1 MELHGKVQKKTNKF
15 GTFLLSHFVG
25 NDFDFTPGKRVK
37 KKIDSVFPV

>member
-1 MELHGKVQKKTNKF
+1 MEKYKKKSF

-25 NDFDFTPGKRVK
+25 NNFDFTPGKRG